1 MIDMRQNIE
10 HYASKVGPKLF
21 IGGSLGMKKVVAVF
35 LTIAMLVA
43 PQAAFASTKTIKLAK
58 FGSASIA
65 TSITLPAKNSC
76 KEIPFKYDLSGNYSW
91 PYAFTSFSLATRAED
106 MIGSVIIEAGN
117 EYDEDGNE
125 SYVAHKGSS
134 SIKVC
139 REAWEDLDEDGNG
152 DEYLGVKKGT
162 YYFGF
167 TVTQI
172 RPFRM
177 DSSKSIAVTFK

>member
-1 MIDMRQNIE
+1 
-10 HYASKVGPKLF
+10 
-21 IGGSLGMKKVVAVF
+21 MKKVTALFVAM
-35 LTIAMLVA
+35 AMLLV
-43 PQAAFASTKTIKLAK
+43 PEAAFAASKTIKLAK

-65 TSITLPAKNSC
+65 TSVTLPAKNTC

-91 PYAFTSFSLATRAED
+91 PYAFTSFSIETKGED
-106 MIGSVIIEAGN
+106 MVGSVIIQAGD

-125 SYVAHKGSS
+125 SPVPHKGSS

-177 DSSKSIAVTFK
+177 DSSKTIAITFK

>member
-1 MIDMRQNIE
+1 
-10 HYASKVGPKLF
+10 
-21 IGGSLGMKKVVAVF
+21 MKKRIALL
-35 LTIAMLVA
+35 LTIAMLA
-43 PQAAFASTKTIKLAK
+43 TPQAAFAASKTIKLAK

-65 TSITLPAKNSC
+65 TSVTLPAKNSC

-91 PYAFTSFSLATRAED
+91 PYAFTSFSLETKAQD

-125 SYVAHKGSS
+125 SEVPHKGNSA
-134 SIKVC
+134 IKVC

-152 DEYLGVKKGT
+152 NEYLAVKKGT

-177 DSSKSIAVTFK
+177 DSSKTIAVTFK

>member
-1 MIDMRQNIE
+1 
-10 HYASKVGPKLF
+10 
-21 IGGSLGMKKVVAVF
+21 MKKLIAILVA
-35 LTIAMLVA
+35 IAMLLT
-43 PQAAFASTKTIKLAK
+43 PQAAFASNKTIKLAK

-76 KEIPFKYDLSGNYSW
+76 KDISFKYDLSGNYSW
-91 PYAFTSFSLATRAED
+91 PYAFTGFSLETKGQD
-106 MIGSVIIEAGN
+106 MIGSVTVRAGDAV
-117 EYDEDGNE
+117 YDEEENE
-125 SYVAHKGSS
+125 TRVPHKGTA

-139 REAWEDLDEDGNG
+139 REAWQDLDEDGDG

-177 DSSKSIAVTFK
+177 DSSKTIAVTFK

>member
-1 MIDMRQNIE
+1 MRKTISIFMTL
-10 HYASKVGPKLF
+10 A
-21 IGGSLGMKKVVAVF
+21 IVV
-35 LTIAMLVA
+35 T
-43 PQAAFASTKTIKLAK
+43 PQTAFAANKTIKLAK

-65 TSITLPAKNSC
+65 TTLTLPAKNSC

-91 PYAFTSFSLATRAED
+91 PYAFTSFSLETKSQD
-106 MIGSVIIEAGN
+106 MIGSIIVRAGD
-117 EYDEDGNE
+117 EYDDDGNT
-125 SYVAHKGSS
+125 SFVPYKGSS

-139 REAWEDLDEDGNG
+139 REDWADLDEDGNG
-152 DEYLGVKKGT
+152 NEYLGVKKGT

-172 RPFRM
+172 RPIRM

>member
-1 MIDMRQNIE
+1 MQKIITILI
-10 HYASKVGPKLF
+10 V
-21 IGGSLGMKKVVAVF
+21 
-35 LTIAMLVA
+35 IAMLFT
-43 PQAAFASTKTIKLAK
+43 PQAAFASNKTIKLAK

-65 TSITLPAKNSC
+65 TTINLPAKNSC
-76 KEIPFKYDLSGNYSW
+76 RDVSFKYDLSGNYSW
-91 PYAFTSFSLATRAED
+91 PYAFTSFSLETKSQD
-106 MIGSVIIEAGN
+106 MIGSFIVRAGDAV
-117 EYDEDGNE
+117 YDEEENE
-125 SYVAHKGSS
+125 TRVPHKGTA

-177 DSSKSIAVTFK
+177 DSSKTIAVTFK

>member
-1 MIDMRQNIE
+1 
-10 HYASKVGPKLF
+10 
-21 IGGSLGMKKVVAVF
+21 MKKLVAV
-35 LTIAMLVA
+35 LVAIAMLVA

-117 EYDEDGNE
+117 EYDEDGNMFDE
-125 SYVAHKGSS
+125 SVDDYFLPLKKLSD
-134 SIKVC
+134 
-139 REAWEDLDEDGNG
+139 DLLNLTFESLVDY
-152 DEYLGVKKGT
+152 YLWKK
-162 YYFGF
+162 
-167 TVTQI
+167 
-172 RPFRM
+172 
-177 DSSKSIAVTFK
+177 

>member
-1 MIDMRQNIE
+1 
-10 HYASKVGPKLF
+10 
-21 IGGSLGMKKVVAVF
+21 MKKVIAVF
-35 LTIAMLVA
+35 LSIAILA
-43 PQAAFASTKTIKLAK
+43 LPQAAFAASKTIKLAK

-65 TSITLPAKNSC
+65 TSVTLPGKNSC

-91 PYAFTSFSLATRAED
+91 PYAFTSFSLETKGED
-106 MIGSVIIEAGN
+106 MIGSVIVEAGN

-125 SYVAHKGSS
+125 LSVPHKGSS

-139 REAWEDLDEDGNG
+139 REAWADLDEDGNG
-152 DEYLGVKKGT
+152 NEYLGVKKGT

-177 DSSKSIAVTFK
+177 DSSKTIAVSFK

>member
-1 MIDMRQNIE
+1 
-10 HYASKVGPKLF
+10 
-21 IGGSLGMKKVVAVF
+21 MKKLIAV
-35 LTIAMLVA
+35 LAAIAMVLT

-91 PYAFTSFSLATRAED
+91 PYAFTSFSLETKGQD
-106 MIGSVIIEAGN
+106 MIGSVTVRAGDAV
-117 EYDEDGNE
+117 YDEEENE
-125 SYVAHKGSS
+125 TRVPHKGTT

-177 DSSKSIAVTFK
+177 DSSKTIAVTFK

>member
-1 MIDMRQNIE
+1 
-10 HYASKVGPKLF
+10 
-21 IGGSLGMKKVVAVF
+21 MKKLIAVLVA
-35 LTIAMLVA
+35 IAMVLT

-91 PYAFTSFSLATRAED
+91 PYAFTSFALETKAED
-106 MIGSVIIEAGN
+106 MIGRIIIEAGN
-117 EYDEDGNE
+117 DYDEDGNE
-125 SYVAHKGSS
+125 SYVPHKGSS

-177 DSSKSIAVTFK
+177 DSSKTIAVTFK

>member
-1 MIDMRQNIE
+1 
-10 HYASKVGPKLF
+10 
-21 IGGSLGMKKVVAVF
+21 MKKLIPV
-35 LTIAMLVA
+35 LVA
-43 PQAAFASTKTIKLAK
+43 IVILLTPQAAFASNKTIKLTK

-91 PYAFTSFSLATRAED
+91 PYAFTSFSLETKGQD

-152 DEYLGVKKGT
+152 NEYLAVKKGT

-177 DSSKSIAVTFK
+177 DSSKTIAVTFK

>member
-1 MIDMRQNIE
+1 
-10 HYASKVGPKLF
+10 
-21 IGGSLGMKKVVAVF
+21 MKKVIALFVA
-35 LTIAMLVA
+35 IALLA
-43 PQAAFASTKTIKLAK
+43 TPQAAFAATKTIKLAK

-65 TSITLPAKNSC
+65 TSIKLPAKNTCIS
-76 KEIPFKYDLSGNYSW
+76 IPFKYDLSGNYSW
-91 PYAFTSFSLATRAED
+91 PYAFTSFSLATKADD
-106 MIGSVIIEAGN
+106 MIGYVSVQAGD

-125 SYVAHKGSS
+125 SPVPHKGSS
-134 SIKVC
+134 VIKVC

-152 DEYLGVKKGT
+152 NEYLGVKKGT

-177 DSSKSIAVTFK
+177 DSSKTIAITFK